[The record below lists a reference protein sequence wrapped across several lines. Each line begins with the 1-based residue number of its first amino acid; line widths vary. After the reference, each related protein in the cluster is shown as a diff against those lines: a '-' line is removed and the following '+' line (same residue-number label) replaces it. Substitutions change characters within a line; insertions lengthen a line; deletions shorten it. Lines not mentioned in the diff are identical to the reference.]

1 MSEGVDKEV
10 LEITNYLYANYP
22 RFKEMFPKW
31 RLLSIID
38 RNMDK
43 VAFIRKDGEL
53 KGAALF
59 LKLTDATLFGID
71 VGFISL
77 KDPEVINNIIKENGD
92 NIHFIGVLA
101 DSGRIVLRGLREVI
115 KKENPKTV
123 SWFKPEMDKVHFI
136 KLRGKKC
143 HLSHSQ
149 QQ

>member
-1 MSEGVDKEV
+1 MSVEVDKDI
-10 LEITNYLYANYP
+10 LEITEYLYNNYP
-22 RFKEMFPKW
+22 RFKSMFPKW
-31 RLLSIID
+31 KLLSILD
-38 RNMDK
+38 KNMDK
-43 VAFIRKDGEL
+43 VAFIREDGKL

-59 LKLTDATLFGID
+59 FKLTDSTLFGVD

-77 KDPEVINNIIKENGD
+77 KDPEVVKKVIEENGE

-101 DSGRIVLRGLREVI
+101 DNMKTVLRGLKEVI

-123 SWFKPEMDKVHFI
+123 SWFKEDMNKVHFI
-136 KLRGKKC
+136 KLRGQSC